1 MLGVGGLVLVLRFWW
16 SFKVFE
22 LLSRRNMIECIVSL
36 VEIMVMKIL
45 NKKEK
50 GIGVKLFF

>member
-1 MLGVGGLVLVLRFWW
+1 MLRVGGLVLVLRFWW